1 MHECL
6 KRAGKK
12 SGLTTDQI
20 AAISIMVETMSRLCA
35 FKLNYKHTPVLIR
48 EIAKCFGFSL
58 QRLYK
63 LMYSRL
69 SLTVGWKK
77 IFCQILGI
85 QEARCF
91 VGASRRLFGDAREL
105 VASYILL
112 RR

>member
-1 MHECL
+1 MNLNNGCQMHECL

-12 SGLTTDQI
+12 SGPTTDQI

-48 EIAKCFGFSL
+48 EIAKRFGFSL

-69 SLTVGWKK
+69 SLTVEDNTSD
-77 IFCQILGI
+77 C
-85 QEARCF
+85 
-91 VGASRRLFGDAREL
+91 
-105 VASYILL
+105 L
-112 RR
+112 RQQMKVPYEGVTD